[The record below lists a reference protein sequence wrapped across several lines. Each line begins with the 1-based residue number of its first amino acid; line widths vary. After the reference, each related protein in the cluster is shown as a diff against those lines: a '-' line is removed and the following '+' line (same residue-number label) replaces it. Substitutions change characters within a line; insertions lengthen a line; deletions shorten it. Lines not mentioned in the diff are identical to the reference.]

1 MTIEEKLRERL
12 KKAMKNSNAFEK
24 SIIRVIL
31 SEFYYKND
39 GKPLDDELAKKVLTK
54 IRKDLEETNTEQS
67 KHEADFVSEYLPKIM
82 TEEEIESG
90 LMALILVNEGIEFKP
105 LKVLFDQHYPGQ
117 NGAIVAKHIKELI

>member
-31 SEFYYKND
+31 SEFYRENK
-39 GKPLDDELAKKVLTK
+39 GKPVDDKDAEKFLIK
-54 IRKDLEETNTEQS
+54 IRKDLLETNTEPS

-82 TEEEIESG
+82 TEEEIESA
-90 LMALILVNEGIEFKP
+90 LMGLILVNEGIEFKP
-105 LKVLFDQHYPGQ
+105 LKTLFDQHYPGQ

>member
-39 GKPLDDELAKKVLTK
+39 GKPLNDEEAKKALTK
-54 IRKDLEETNTEQS
+54 IRKDLLETNTDLS
-67 KHEADFVSEYLPKIM
+67 KLEAELVSEYLPKSM
-82 TEEEIESG
+82 TEKEIEDA
-90 LMALILVNEGIEFKP
+90 LMALLLVNEGIEFKP
-105 LKVLFDQHYPGQ
+105 LKALFDQHYPGQ